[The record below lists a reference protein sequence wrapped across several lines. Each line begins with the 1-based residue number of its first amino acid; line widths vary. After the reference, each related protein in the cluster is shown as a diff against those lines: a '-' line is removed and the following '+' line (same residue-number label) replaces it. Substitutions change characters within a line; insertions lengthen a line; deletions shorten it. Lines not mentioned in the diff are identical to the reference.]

1 MHYQAHNEETIREG
15 LQKYG
20 VAGGARVMMS
30 NEYLHA
36 EEAVQSGIYSTYY
49 CPSKKIECFRA
60 GSKSKCFCGHLFA
73 EHNKNIGAKKINT
86 SCLNCPCKAFKYVPT
101 RPEECGMWWLPRRKE
116 FDVRTW
122 RAKCKCKHSHEEH
135 APTRPFRCKS
145 CANCQDFHCDFAC
158 ISCDMAWEDHEMLY
172 ETEDER
178 RLEKKPIGKDYYPLA
193 STQDIQ
199 EMVFDPTLANKP
211 NPYMRPRPKDAPKLM
226 APKPKPALT
235 QKPGGFGGYEE
246 TKSQEYGG
254 FGQEKPVSKY
264 DPDQPVMM
272 KGVARENLV
281 ASKSGST
288 LGMGSRIGTTGVS
301 KVGTTGVSK
310 VGTTGIAKT
319 TTTST
324 AKYGT
329 SNSTSTGMIKG
340 PVKSVPKKF

>member
-1 MHYQAHNEETIREG
+1 
-15 LQKYG
+15 
-20 VAGGARVMMS
+20 
-30 NEYLHA
+30 
-36 EEAVQSGIYSTYY
+36 
-49 CPSKKIECFRA
+49 
-60 GSKSKCFCGHLFA
+60 
-73 EHNKNIGAKKINT
+73 
-86 SCLNCPCKAFKYVPT
+86 
-101 RPEECGMWWLPRRKE
+101 
-116 FDVRTW
+116 
-122 RAKCKCKHSHEEH
+122 
-135 APTRPFRCKS
+135 
-145 CANCQDFHCDFAC
+145 
-158 ISCDMAWEDHEMLY
+158 MAWEDHEMLY

-340 PVKSVPKKF
+340 PVKSVLKKF